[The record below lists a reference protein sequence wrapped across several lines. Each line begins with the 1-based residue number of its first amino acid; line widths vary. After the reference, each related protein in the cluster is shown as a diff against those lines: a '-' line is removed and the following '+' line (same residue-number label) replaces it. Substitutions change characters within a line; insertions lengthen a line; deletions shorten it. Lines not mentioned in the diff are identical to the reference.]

1 MQTTN
6 VTLENPLKASLS
18 RGPIAA
24 QGNSDSCEGKFRLS
38 KQQGNRLARRMND
51 GRKCANL
58 HLHGF
63 RRIVKPL
70 HLPAREIM
78 LNRILDIRDIA
89 GDPGHINPLHR
100 MWILDRPWR
109 HLPRKRI
116 AGHDDRLENG
126 FEFTRFYGVFFRPIK
141 SSPRNAVNN
150 NSPSTSSKVFS
161 PGLSLPRNPFRS
173 TI

>member
-1 MQTTN
+1 MLVQTTN
-6 VTLENPLKASLS
+6 LTLENPLKASLS

-100 MWILDRPWR
+100 MWFLDRPWR
-109 HLPRKRI
+109 HLPRKRL

-126 FEFTRFYGVFFRPIK
+126 FEFTRFYGVFLAPNIIF
-141 SSPRNAVNN
+141 
-150 NSPSTSSKVFS
+150 T
-161 PGLSLPRNPFRS
+161 
-173 TI
+173 T